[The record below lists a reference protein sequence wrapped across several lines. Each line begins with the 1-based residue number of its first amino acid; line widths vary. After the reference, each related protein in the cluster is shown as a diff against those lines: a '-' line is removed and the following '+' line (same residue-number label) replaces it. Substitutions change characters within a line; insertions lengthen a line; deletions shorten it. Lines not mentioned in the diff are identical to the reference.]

1 MARSAH
7 SSSKKAEATG
17 YSQAFSFEEALR
29 NAIESLPA
37 VPTPHPDYIKRIKV
51 VETGV
56 ERGGIAGFNRI
67 FVRVRR
73 ITSAPRSVRG
83 SSRSRQR

>member
-1 MARSAH
+1 MP
-7 SSSKKAEATG
+7 SKKAEATG

-29 NAIESLPA
+29 DAVDALSKVPA
-37 VPTPHPDYIKRIKV
+37 PHPDTLDRFKV
-51 VETGV
+51 MEIGV

-67 FVRVRR
+67 FVRVRHKAR
-73 ITSAPRSVRG
+73 EPRRVRG

>member
-1 MARSAH
+1 MARSPH
-7 SSSKKAEATG
+7 STSKKAEAVG

-37 VPTPHPDYIKRIKV
+37 VPTPHPDSVDRIKV

-56 ERGGIAGFNRI
+56 ERGGLAGFNRI

-73 ITSAPRSVRG
+73 VTPAPGRASG
-83 SSRSRQR
+83 SSGSRQH